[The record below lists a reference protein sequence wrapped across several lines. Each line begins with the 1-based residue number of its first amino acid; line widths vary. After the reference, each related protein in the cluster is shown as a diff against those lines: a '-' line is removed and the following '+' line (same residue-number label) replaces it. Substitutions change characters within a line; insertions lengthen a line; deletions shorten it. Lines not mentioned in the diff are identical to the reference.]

1 MTITATYGETIEI
14 NAPIEAIYE
23 YRLDFVKLAT
33 YNSHVT
39 NISRTVDG
47 EGGLGKGAEYV
58 FDLALPG
65 WEAGMK
71 AFLKVVDTDKPNS
84 ITTDTGTD
92 GLAGREVNTF
102 EQLANGAVRFT
113 IQFSIDLPDEAKDG
127 VPMIEKSGRDE
138 YKIEQAAIKKA
149 LES

>member
-47 EGGLGKGAEYV
+47 EGGLGNGAEYV

-71 AFLKVVDTDKPNS
+71 AFLKVIETDKPNR
-84 ITTDTGTD
+84 IVTDTGTD
-92 GLAGREVNTF
+92 ALAGREVNTF
-102 EQLANGAVRFT
+102 EQLPSGAHPHGQQLR
-113 IQFSIDLPDEAKDG
+113 E
-127 VPMIEKSGRDE
+127 
-138 YKIEQAAIKKA
+138 
-149 LES
+149 